1 LRKKQVSYGTLGIL
15 NKFKTWV
22 YKMKRV
28 MDEDHELIL
37 QLKKGKM
44 KAFRKLVEKYKKPA
58 FFIAL
63 GLVGNREDAY
73 DLSQEAF
80 IRVYTSV
87 RKFNPGHKFFSWFY
101 TILSNLCKN
110 HLRSRKIR
118 ERYIK
123 NGSAGVEINY
133 LDKQTPNPEAL
144 VEGNERSQRLW
155 EEITKLPYEFREI
168 IVLKHFQE
176 LSYKEISEML
186 GIPMGSVMSRLY
198 YARKKLKDNLKDI
211 LD

>member
-1 LRKKQVSYGTLGIL
+1 
-15 NKFKTWV
+15 
-22 YKMKRV
+22 MKRV
-28 MDEDHELIL
+28 MDEDNELIL

-44 KAFRKLVEKYKKPA
+44 KAFQKLVEKYKKPA

-80 IRVYTSV
+80 IRVYANL
-87 RKFNPGHKFFSWFY
+87 RKFNPRHKFFSWFY
-101 TILSNLCKN
+101 AILSNLCKN

-123 NGSAGVEINY
+123 NSSTGVEINH
-133 LDKQTPNPEAL
+133 LNKQAPNPEVL
-144 VEGNERSQRLW
+144 VERNDRSQRLW
-155 EEITKLPYEFREI
+155 EEIARLPYEFKEI

-186 GIPMGSVMSRLY
+186 NIPMGSVMSRLY